1 MRGFERVR
9 RTELLGEML
18 RFGIVGAFDTGLHF
32 GLFNLLHY
40 LLQWEPLVANGLAI
54 LVAVTS
60 SYLLNRY
67 WTFAHRARSGVG
79 REFTVFVVLNGIG
92 WLISQACLAVARY
105 LLDLTDPVA
114 LNAALVVG
122 VGIGAVFRFTT
133 YKRFVFLSPDRAA
146 ARLARVRDRRR
157 DRPAGRPGDQAPP
170 PASDPSDPSVHSTE
184 TEASRAD

>member
-1 MRGFERVR
+1 VHGFERMR
-9 RTELLGEML
+9 RTKLLGEML

-40 LLQWEPLVANGLAI
+40 RLRWEPLVANGLAI
-54 LVAVTS
+54 VVAVTS

-92 WLISQACLAVARY
+92 WVISQICLGIARY
-105 LLDLTDPVA
+105 LLHLTDPLA
-114 LNAALVVG
+114 LNAALIVG

-133 YKRFVFLSPDRAA
+133 YKRFVFLSPERAA
-146 ARLARVRDRRR
+146 ARLARRR
-157 DRPAGRPGDQAPP
+157 AGRPGQPAPP
-170 PASDPSDPSVHSTE
+170 PAPHESAGESSAE
-184 TEASRAD
+184 TSRAE